1 VDGLSAFGAASVSL
15 VFGVAAL
22 GKVVDRASFVR
33 ALRNQGLTSRPVR
46 RAAAVAIPLSELGCA
61 IALWIPAVRRPA
73 AVVAALMLAAFSV
86 VLVRSIVIGVKG
98 GCGCFGSSTND
109 RVSWLSVA
117 RNAVLIV
124 LALTAAVPET
134 DGFGPTAAILAGMG
148 IGVLVLVVDLGAAV
162 LARNWARPSG
172 SVVRNN

>member
-61 IALWIPAVRRPA
+61 VALWIPSLRRPA
-73 AVVAALMLAAFSV
+73 ALVAALMLAVFSV
-86 VLVRSIVIGVKG
+86 VLVRSIVTGVKG
-98 GCGCFGSSTND
+98 GCGCFGSGTND
-109 RVSWLSVA
+109 RVSWLSVV
-117 RNAVLIV
+117 RNAVLIA

-134 DGFGPTAAILAGMG
+134 DGFGPASAFLAGIG
-148 IGVLVLVVDLGAAV
+148 IGVLVLVVDLGAAA
-162 LARNWARPSG
+162 LARSWVRPERVG
-172 SVVRNN
+172 G